1 MKIKIL
7 AENLS
12 HGLRTVSRTASL
24 RSTLPVL
31 GNVLMAT
38 DEGRLCLTTTN
49 LETTTVCW
57 IDALIEQDGAITVPA
72 HTLTDVVGTL
82 PPEQVDLELNSETQT
97 LNVRSGGTKTKVKGI
112 AAGEFPPLPEPGPG
126 PAIEINAADLKEL
139 ICKVSVS
146 AASDQGRP
154 VLTGVLVAI
163 DGNTITLAAADGF
176 RLSEG
181 VAALSSPATE
191 PVQAILPAQA
201 LDEWVR
207 IAGEDEMVAMTF
219 TDSRV
224 VFKTERL
231 WLATQVIEGSFPDYK
246 QIIPAE
252 WETRAVLSTE
262 AFTRACKRAAIFAR
276 ENPNSN
282 TVVLNVNGTVEVSG
296 KSDESGSSR
305 TVIDGE
311 ATTEGEALK
320 IAFNVRYLLD
330 ILKVLDTP
338 NVAIE
343 MSSNTSPGMIRPVG
357 VEDFLHVVMP
367 LALNSGTEQGAS
379 P

>member
-1 MKIKIL
+1 
-7 AENLS
+7 
-12 HGLRTVSRTASL
+12 
-24 RSTLPVL
+24 
-31 GNVLMAT
+31 
-38 DEGRLCLTTTN
+38 
-49 LETTTVCW
+49 
-57 IDALIEQDGAITVPA
+57 
-72 HTLTDVVGTL
+72 
-82 PPEQVDLELNSETQT
+82 
-97 LNVRSGGTKTKVKGI
+97 VKGI
-112 AAGEFPPLPEPGPG
+112 EAGEFPPLPDPGPG
-126 PAIEINAADLKEL
+126 PALEIPAADFKEL
-139 ICKVSVS
+139 IRKVSVS

-181 VAALSSPATE
+181 VAVLSSPAPE

-207 IAGEDEMVAMTF
+207 IAGESEMVAMTF
-219 TDSRV
+219 TDSRA

-231 WLATQVIEGSFPDYK
+231 WMATQVIEGSFPDYK

-252 WETRAVLSTE
+252 WGTRAVLSTE
-262 AFTRACKRAAIFAR
+262 AFARACQRAAIFAR
-276 ENPNSN
+276 ENPSSN
-282 TVVLNVNGTVEVSG
+282 TVVLNLNGTVEVSG
-296 KSDESGSSR
+296 HSDETGSSR

-343 MSSNTSPGMIRPVG
+343 MSANTSPGVIRPIG
-357 VEDFLHVVMP
+357 KEDFLHVVMP
-367 LALNSGTEQGAS
+367 LALSGGEGEV
-379 P
+379 

>member
-7 AENLS
+7 AENLAY
-12 HGLRTVSRTASL
+12 GLRTVARTASL

-49 LETTTVCW
+49 LETTTICW
-57 IDALIEQDGAITVPA
+57 IDALIEKEGAITVPA
-72 HTLTDVVGTL
+72 HTLTDLVGTFL
-82 PPEQVDLELNSETQT
+82 PDQVGLELDSETQT
-97 LNVRSGGTKTKVKGI
+97 LNVRCGGTRTKVKGI
-112 AAGEFPPLPEPGPG
+112 EAGEFPPLPEPGPG
-126 PAIEINAADLKEL
+126 SEIEISAADLKEM
-139 ICKVSVS
+139 IRKVSVS

-163 DGNTITLAAADGF
+163 EGNTITMVAADGF
-176 RLSEG
+176 RMSEG
-181 VAALSSPATE
+181 KAVLSSPAPE
-191 PVQAILPAQA
+191 RVQTILPAQA

-207 IAGEDEMVAMTF
+207 ISGNDEGVAMTF
-219 TDSRV
+219 TESRV

-231 WLATQVIEGSFPDYK
+231 WLASQVIEGSFLDYK
-246 QIIPAE
+246 QIIPVE
-252 WETRAVLSTE
+252 WGTRAVLSTE
-262 AFTRACKRAAIFAR
+262 AFSRACKRAAIFAR
-276 ENPNSN
+276 ENPSNN
-282 TVVLNVNGTVEVSG
+282 TVVLNVNGTVE
-296 KSDESGSSR
+296 DETGSSR
-305 TVIDGE
+305 TVIDAE

-343 MSSNTSPGMIRPVG
+343 MISNTSPGVIRPVG
-357 VEDFLHVVMP
+357 TDDFLHVVMP
-367 LALNSGTEQGAS
+367 LALSSSEGEA
-379 P
+379 

>member
-7 AENLS
+7 AENLAR
-12 HGLRTVSRTASL
+12 GLRTVSRTASL

-49 LETTTVCW
+49 LETTTICW

-72 HTLTDVVGTL
+72 HTLTDLVSTF
-82 PPEQVDLELNSETQT
+82 PPEQVDLELDSGTQT
-97 LNVRSGGTKTKVKGI
+97 LNVRCGGTRTRVKGI
-112 AAGEFPPLPEPGPG
+112 EAGEFPPLPEPGPG
-126 PAIEINAADLKEL
+126 PAIEIPAADLKEL
-139 ICKVSVS
+139 IRKVSVS

-181 VAALSSPATE
+181 VAVLSSPAPK

-207 IAGEDEMVAMTF
+207 ITGEGEMVAMSF
-219 TDSRV
+219 TNSRA

-252 WETRAVLSTE
+252 WGTRAVLSTE

-343 MSSNTSPGMIRPVG
+343 MSSNTNPGVIRPVG

-367 LALNSGTEQGAS
+367 LALSGGEGEV
-379 P
+379 

>member
-7 AENLS
+7 AENLAY
-12 HGLRTVSRTASL
+12 GLRTVSRTASQ
-24 RSTLPVL
+24 RSMLPVL

-49 LETTTVCW
+49 LEMTTVCW
-57 IDALIEQDGAITVPA
+57 IDALIEQDGAISVPA
-72 HTLTDVVGTL
+72 HTLTDLVGTF
-82 PPEQVDLELNSETQT
+82 PPEQVDLELDSETQT
-97 LNVRSGGTKTKVKGI
+97 LNVRCEGTRTKVKGI
-112 AAGEFPPLPEPGPG
+112 EAGEFPPLPEPGPG
-126 PAIEINAADLKEL
+126 SEIEISAADLKGM
-139 ICKVSVS
+139 IRKVSVS

-154 VLTGVLVAI
+154 VLTGVLMTI
-163 DGNTITLAAADGF
+163 EGDTITMAAADGF

-181 VAALSSPATE
+181 KAALSSPASE
-191 PVQAILPAQA
+191 PIQAILPAQA

-207 IAGEDEMVAMTF
+207 ISSDDGGVAMTF

-231 WLATQVIEGSFPDYK
+231 WLASQVIEGSFPDYK
-246 QIIPAE
+246 QIIPTE
-252 WETRAVLSTE
+252 WGTRAVLSTE
-262 AFTRACKRAAIFAR
+262 AFSRACKRASIFAR
-276 ENPNSN
+276 ENPSSN
-282 TVVLNVNGTVEVSG
+282 TMVLNVNGTVEVSG
-296 KSDESGSSR
+296 HSDETGSSR
-305 TVIDGE
+305 TVIDAE

-343 MSSNTSPGMIRPVG
+343 MNSSAGPGVIRPVG
-357 VEDFLHVVMP
+357 AEDFLHVVMP
-367 LALNSGTEQGAS
+367 LALSGSEGEA
-379 P
+379 

>member
-7 AENLS
+7 AENLA
-12 HGLRTVSRTASL
+12 HGLRTVARTASL

-49 LETTTVCW
+49 LETTTICW

-72 HTLTDVVGTL
+72 HTLTDLVGTF
-82 PPEQVDLELNSETQT
+82 PPDQVGLELDSETQT
-97 LNVRSGGTKTKVKGI
+97 LNVRCGGTRTKVKGI
-112 AAGEFPPLPEPGPG
+112 EAGEFPPLPEPGPG
-126 PAIEINAADLKEL
+126 SEIEISAADLKEM
-139 ICKVSVS
+139 IRKVSVS

-163 DGNTITLAAADGF
+163 EGDTITMAAADGF
-176 RLSEG
+176 RMSEG
-181 VAALSSPATE
+181 KAVLSSPAPE
-191 PVQAILPAQA
+191 RVQTILPAQA

-207 IAGEDEMVAMTF
+207 ICGNDEGVAMTF
-219 TDSRV
+219 TESRV

-231 WLATQVIEGSFPDYK
+231 WLASQVIEGSFPDYK
-246 QIIPAE
+246 QIIPVE
-252 WETRAVLSTE
+252 WGTRAVLSTE
-262 AFTRACKRAAIFAR
+262 AFSRACKRAAIFAR
-276 ENPNSN
+276 ENPSSN

-296 KSDESGSSR
+296 HSDETGSSR
-305 TVIDGE
+305 TVIDAE

-343 MSSNTSPGMIRPVG
+343 MISNTSPGVIRPVG
-357 VEDFLHVVMP
+357 TDDFLHVVMP
-367 LALNSGTEQGAS
+367 LALSSSEGEA
-379 P
+379 